1 MALEL
6 TERELLD
13 LGFELEETTEGSS
26 YKIIAKKW
34 VGDNQAFFLYENK
47 LDTYLWKEA
56 ICFINFE
63 IVVESDRGY
72 ITVID
77 NIETLERF
85 HELENVLNKK

>member
-6 TERELLD
+6 TEQELKN
-13 LGFELEETTEGSS
+13 LGFELEKLAEYSFYEVS
-26 YKIIAKKW
+26 AKKP
-34 VGDNQAFFLYENK
+34 VGENCAFFLYEEK
-47 LDTYLWKEA
+47 RDTYTGSLLR
-56 ICFINFE
+56 NFE

-85 HELENVLNKK
+85 HELETVLNKK

>member
-13 LGFELEETTEGSS
+13 LGFELEDSHEGSF
-26 YKIIAKKW
+26 YKIIAKKS
-34 VGDNQAFFLYENK
+34 VGDNQAFFLYEKK
-47 LDTYLWKEA
+47 LDNYLWKEG

-85 HELENVLNKK
+85 HELETVLNKN